1 MRTFQVLRLLCF
13 TAVLAILSP
22 VADAHKVSAVS
33 VVTEIDTKKRTCK
46 VELAMEVEPTGDP
59 SIDDLISPEQAA
71 TTFATEA
78 LIVYFDDEPID
89 AGEPDIRTIDESD
102 EATPEDLRRKKVV
115 ATVMRKIPDE
125 AENFLLYVDENTEA
139 AVVMVVIKDE
149 KPARRLQVLYPGEFS
164 NPVNVEPVADG
175 DPFSKGEKGSVPLP
189 GETDGD
195 SKPAESEP
203 ATPETGSTQADQDA
217 EPEPVQQPPVSR
229 IALYGLVALFVI
241 AAVFVV
247 VFVMNRAT
255 DSKTD
260 EEL

>member
-1 MRTFQVLRLLCF
+1 ML
-13 TAVLAILSP
+13 AVFLPA
-22 VADAHKVSAVS
+22 AEAHKVSAVS
-33 VVTEIDTKKRTCK
+33 VVTEIDTDKRTCK

-59 SIDDLISPEQAA
+59 AIDDLITPEQAA

-89 AGEPDIRTIDESD
+89 AGEPDIRTVDESD

-115 ATVMRKIPDE
+115 ATVMREIPAE

-164 NPVNVEPVADG
+164 NPVNVKPVADG
-175 DPFSKGEKGSVPLP
+175 DPSTKGEAADEEGTGPLS
-189 GETDGD
+189 GEADGEP
-195 SKPAESEP
+195 KPAESEP
-203 ATPETGSTQADQDA
+203 ATPETESTPAGQGAVAQTGAGAESETA
-217 EPEPVQQPPVSR
+217 EPTASR

-241 AAVFVV
+241 AAIFVV

-255 DSKTD
+255 DSKSD